1 MGEAQRGAA
10 NHIDLVP
17 GLRVAAVGD
26 AGVTACLVLSEPLV
40 DLPDAWA
47 EIPEETVVIAKG
59 GSVEHHRF
67 VPRLPMIDS
76 STNQAS
82 YGQAAG

>member
-1 MGEAQRGAA
+1 
-10 NHIDLVP
+10 
-17 GLRVAAVGD
+17 
-26 AGVTACLVLSEPLV
+26 VLSEPLV